1 MIVVVGYVL
10 LWNGFCGW
18 PWRFFHHFW
27 SAPRRAGASF
37 LISPPSSRSAAINKI
52 FFRSHRMKKM
62 APTSR
67 IKPSSPIA
75 SFLPSGLIGGRRNFE
90 AAGMLVGVAVGVLV
104 AVGASVLVAVFVGAG
119 VLVDVGVFVLVTV
132 GVAVGVL
139 VNVGVLVGVGVAVG
153 MSVPVA
159 VTVGVGVLVGVGVKV
174 GVFVAVGVLVAVT
187 VRVTVLVLVA
197 VGVAVLVNVGVTVG
211 VLVLCA
217 GVTIRI
223 KSGSVVAD
231 AAGVGVAVGAAT
243 VHGTRSGSVVGL
255 ADCARIPTGFD
266 VIAISAMTNNGRIL
280 NRFMFAS
287 WVY

>member
-187 VRVTVLVLVA
+187 V
-197 VGVAVLVNVGVTVG
+197 G

>member
-1 MIVVVGYVL
+1 
-10 LWNGFCGW
+10 
-18 PWRFFHHFW
+18 
-27 SAPRRAGASF
+27 
-37 LISPPSSRSAAINKI
+37 
-52 FFRSHRMKKM
+52 
-62 APTSR
+62 
-67 IKPSSPIA
+67 
-75 SFLPSGLIGGRRNFE
+75 
-90 AAGMLVGVAVGVLV
+90 
-104 AVGASVLVAVFVGAG
+104 
-119 VLVDVGVFVLVTV
+119 
-132 GVAVGVL
+132 
-139 VNVGVLVGVGVAVG
+139 
-153 MSVPVA
+153 VPVA

-174 GVFVAVGVLVAVT
+174 GVFVAVGVLVA
-187 VRVTVLVLVA
+187 
-197 VGVAVLVNVGVTVG
+197 VTVG